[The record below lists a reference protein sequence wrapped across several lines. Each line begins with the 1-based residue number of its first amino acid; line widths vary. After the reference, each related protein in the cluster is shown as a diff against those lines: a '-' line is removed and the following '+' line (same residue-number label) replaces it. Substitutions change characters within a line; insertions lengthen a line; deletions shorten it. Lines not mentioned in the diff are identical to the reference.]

1 MVKTMTHRDRVMA
14 AVSHEQP
21 DKVPI
26 DLGGTRDSS
35 IVVEGYDRL
44 KKHFGIEEE
53 NKLCDRM
60 MRVVEVNE
68 GILKALDIDTR
79 AVFTGAPTK
88 GLGKELGPRSY
99 RDDWGI
105 ERVHPEGSYYYDQR
119 AFPLSGDITLSEIAH
134 YPWPDPDD
142 QGILKGLKERV
153 RWVRENTDCVTV
165 LTLPAPFVHISQY
178 LRGFDDWYCD
188 FVLHPQR
195 IEALFDAI
203 LEVTIQIAKNE
214 LKEVGQDVD
223 IVICA
228 DDLGAQQGLQISRDH
243 YLKYVKPRHEKFFR
257 QVHDLSPAKLLLHT
271 CGSVASIIEDL
282 IEIGVDI
289 LNPVQPTAAG
299 MDPLELK
306 KKYKGRIAFW
316 GATNTQE
323 ILPNG
328 SVQDVKRM
336 VEKLIEGMGEGGG
349 FVLSSCHN
357 IQPDVP
363 LENILAMFQHAREYV
378 PSFAR

>member
-1 MVKTMTHRDRVMA
+1 MTHRDRVMA
-14 AVSHEQP
+14 AVSHKQP

-35 IVVEGYDRL
+35 IVVEGYERL
-44 KKHFGIEEE
+44 KKHFGIKEE

-60 MRVVEVNE
+60 IRVVEINE
-68 GILKALDIDTR
+68 KILKAFDIDTR
-79 AVFTGAPTK
+79 AVFPGAPTK
-88 GLGKELGPRSY
+88 GFGKELEPRSY
-99 RDDWGI
+99 RDAWGI
-105 ERVHPEGSYYYDQR
+105 ERVKPEGSYYYDQR
-119 AFPLSGDITLSEIAH
+119 PFPLSGDITLSDIAK

-142 QGILKGLKERV
+142 PGIVKGLQKWL
-153 RWVRENTDCVTV
+153 RWIRENTDCTAI

-178 LRGFDDWYCD
+178 LRGFEDWLCD
-188 FVLHPQR
+188 FVIHPKR
-195 IEALFDAI
+195 IEALFDAV
-203 LEVTIQIAKNE
+203 LEVTLQIAKNE
-214 LKEVGQDVD
+214 LKEVGQEVD

-228 DDLGAQQGLQISRDH
+228 DDLGTQQEFQISHDH

-289 LNPVQPTAAG
+289 LNPVQPTATG
-299 MDPLELK
+299 MDPFELK
-306 KKYKGRIAFW
+306 KKYKGLIAFW

-328 SVQDVKRM
+328 NIHDVKQM
-336 VEKLIEGMGEGGG
+336 VEKLIEEMGEGGG

-378 PSFAR
+378 PSFVR